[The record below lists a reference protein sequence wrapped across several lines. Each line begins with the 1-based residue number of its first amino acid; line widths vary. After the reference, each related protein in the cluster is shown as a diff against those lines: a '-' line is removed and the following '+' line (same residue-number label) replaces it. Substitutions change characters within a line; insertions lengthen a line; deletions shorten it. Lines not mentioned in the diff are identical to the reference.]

1 MRAKAMPADRPSTS
15 FKFRG
20 GCFHALVLKPE
31 NPLSSWLADV
41 DALLARSPAF
51 FAKKS
56 VVIDISELSLTRQN
70 FLDLLD
76 ELKKREIRILGVEGA
91 NKLDLDG
98 RIPFLTRPLADKVES
113 SEIPVPAPTSSP
125 TGSLLIES
133 PVRSGQLVVCPD
145 GDVTIVGPVASGAE
159 IIAAGSVHVYGR
171 LRGRVLAGAYG
182 NQHARIFCHRLEAE
196 LIAIDG
202 HYIVADEIEPE
213 LRQAP
218 VKAWLDGEALKIAT
232 MA

>member
-1 MRAKAMPADRPSTS
+1 MPPERPSTS

-20 GCFHALVLKPE
+20 GSFHALVLKPE
-31 NPLSSWLADV
+31 TPLGTWLADV
-41 DALLARSPAF
+41 DALLASSPGF

-56 VVIDISELSLTRQN
+56 VVIDISDLSLTKQN

-76 ELKKREIRILGVEGA
+76 ELSKREIRILGVEGA
-91 NKLDLDG
+91 NPSDLDG
-98 RIPFLTRPLADKVES
+98 RIPILARGPADKTNSADSPAFAS
-113 SEIPVPAPTSSP
+113 STSSP
-125 TGSLLIES
+125 ASSLIIEA

-145 GDVTIVGPVASGAE
+145 GDVTIVSSVASGAE
-159 IIAAGSVHVYGR
+159 IVAAGSVHIYGT

-182 NQHARIFCHRLEAE
+182 NQRARIFCRRLEAE

-202 HYIVADEIEPE
+202 HYIVAEEIENH
-213 LRQAP
+213 LRRAP
-218 VKAWLDGEALKIAT
+218 IRAWLDGDALKITT

>member
-1 MRAKAMPADRPSTS
+1 MSAERPSTS

-31 NPLSSWLADV
+31 TPLSTWLAGVDV
-41 DALLARSPAF
+41 LLARSPGF
-51 FAKKS
+51 FAEKS
-56 VVIDISELSLTRQN
+56 VVIDVSGLSLTRKI

-76 ELKKREIRILGVEGA
+76 ELSKRGIRILGVEGA
-91 NKLDLDG
+91 NPSDFDG
-98 RIPFLTRPLADKVES
+98 RVPFLTSSQTDKTKSTAAPVLAPS
-113 SEIPVPAPTSSP
+113 TPSPAS
-125 TGSLLIES
+125 SLLIEA

-145 GDVTIVGPVASGAE
+145 GDVTVIASVASGAE
-159 IIAAGSVHVYGR
+159 IVASGSVHVYGT

-182 NQHARIFCHRLEAE
+182 NQRARIFCRRLDAE

-202 HYIVADEIEPE
+202 HYIVADEIGTH

-218 VKAWLDGEALKIAT
+218 IQAWLDGDALKIAT